1 MGKYFC
7 PECSG
12 ISGVVETRI
21 SFARLKRRR
30 SCQNGHRFTTVE
42 VPHKAPKEI
51 NKLVDWLIAQGLNPE
66 IGSYA
71 KEQVGHILLG
81 KPLEDGDEEEA

>member
-7 PECSG
+7 PECSD

-21 SFARLKRRR
+21 SFGRLKRRR
-30 SCQNGHRFTTVE
+30 ACKNGHRFTTIE
-42 VPHKAPKEI
+42 VPHQAPKLL
-51 NKLVDWLIAQGLNPE
+51 NKLVDWLVAQGLNPE

-81 KPLEDGDEEEA
+81 KPMEDEDGEEA